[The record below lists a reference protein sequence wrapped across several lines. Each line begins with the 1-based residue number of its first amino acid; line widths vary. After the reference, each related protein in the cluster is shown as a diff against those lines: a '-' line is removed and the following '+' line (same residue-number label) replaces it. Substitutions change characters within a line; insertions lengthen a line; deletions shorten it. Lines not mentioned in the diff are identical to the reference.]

1 MNPSLCKSYN
11 AAYTIKVGL
20 SWNSQSYIN
29 LISMQRCAKLD
40 PILGVCHSQIT
51 DVHWPT
57 FLQLGQ
63 TWKAICCNQ
72 RRNNAT
78 ARMQILQH
86 QVSLHGLENWQSV
99 PRPVLVNRVCRTP
112 QGVPEFFRSVLSW
125 WTAEGC
131 SRCVLFKNN
140 HIVSLTYNVLSSR
153 AVVRNLFCLIYPLT

>member
-1 MNPSLCKSYN
+1 MELAILHKLDLYAEVRKIRSD
-11 AAYTIKVGL
+11 TRGL
-20 SWNSQSYIN
+20 SFTNHWCSLTDIFAARPDLKSN
-29 LISMQRCAKLD
+29 LLQPTQKQR
-40 PILGVCHSQIT
+40 I
-51 DVHWPT
+51 
-57 FLQLGQ
+57 
-63 TWKAICCNQ
+63 
-72 RRNNAT
+72 T